1 MHCYRSALCSL
12 LSRPVAQPILVTD
25 LYPGTNSPL
34 GIGRATAHQFAQ
46 NGARAVYICDFS
58 DQHLVVHER
67 ELKSLYPDV
76 DIHARKFDA
85 ADEEAVKAVIAE
97 AIEKYGR
104 LDVMF
109 ANAAIVGNNKPFWE
123 VDAEEFMK
131 TMRTNILR

>member
-1 MHCYRSALCSL
+1 MT
-12 LSRPVAQPILVTD
+12 VTD
-25 LYPGTNSPL
+25 LHQGTNSPL

-58 DQHLVVHER
+58 DQYLAVHER
-67 ELKSLYPDV
+67 ELKGLYSDV
-76 DIHARKFDA
+76 DIHTRKFDA

-109 ANAAIVGNNKPFWE
+109 ANAGIVGNNKPFWE
-123 VDAEEFMK
+123 VGAEEFMK